1 MATVEQLAAGK
12 LLLDRPAEA
21 VARLTLNNPEKRNA
35 LDHDVLDAIA
45 ATLPELDRGID
56 IRCVVITGAG
66 EKAFSAGADIHEM
79 AVLSPDELAER
90 QRRRA
95 TFTWHLATLKKPTIG
110 AINGLAYG
118 GGCEL
123 ALVCDLR
130 IMAEDAT
137 IGVPEILIGVL
148 PGAGGTQRLAHML
161 PAAIAKQ
168 MIYFGEPLSSE
179 EALRHGLVNRVV
191 PREQVL
197 DTAFEWARRLATR
210 PPLALRSAKLLVHTG
225 INADLKT
232 GIEAERQAVAFLF
245 GTADREEGMRAFL
258 EKRTATFRGR

>member
-1 MATVEQLAAGK
+1 MYETLDYSCADGVGLVRLNRPQK
-12 LLLDRPAEA
+12 LNA
-21 VARLTLNNPEKRNA
+21 VNPQM
-35 LDHDVLDAIA
+35 VQ
-45 ATLPELDRGID
+45 ELRAVTDLVRD
-56 IRCVVITGAG
+56 DESVRVVVFTGNG
-66 EKAFSAGADIHEM
+66 RAFSAGADIAQMVEM
-79 AVLSPDELAER
+79 AGPPGFLRFIEQIQTTYSAIEDLNR
-90 QRRRA
+90 
-95 TFTWHLATLKKPTIG
+95 PTIA

-191 PREQVL
+191 PTEQVL